1 MKTRL
6 KRATLHDIAA
16 IAGVSAQTVSRVAN
30 DQEGVSDETRKRI
43 KHIMDEL
50 NYRPNIAARVLNNQ
64 RTFLLEVVLVDVG
77 YMGEIG
83 DTIAEMAKTMK
94 EAGYNILFT
103 IITAAELEQTLK
115 ESAARMIDGFILLA
129 PRLKFTDDEIVQL
142 SQGIPFV
149 RMSNQLGTALPSVT
163 YDFRLG
169 TQTLM
174 AYLVGLGHRH
184 IAEIS
189 GPLDQL
195 NALARHEEW
204 EKFLI
209 SQQLPLGP
217 SIPAKYGMQPGYEA
231 ALELIKRGEP
241 FTALFAGNDDLALG
255 ALRAFSET
263 GIRVPEDVSVI
274 GFDDAR
280 HAAFIRPSLTTIRLD
295 LVALGRIAA
304 KYLIELIEDA
314 TLTPHQRVL
323 TPELIVR
330 ESTAPARKRLE

>member
-1 MKTRL
+1 MKTRP
-6 KRATLHDIAA
+6 KRTTLHDIAA
-16 IAGVSAQTVSRVAN
+16 VAGVSAQTVSRVVN
-30 DQEGVSDETRKRI
+30 DQEGVSEETRQRI
-43 KHIMDEL
+43 RQIMDDM
-50 NYRPNIAARVLNNQ
+50 NYRPNIAARVLNSQ
-64 RTFLLEVVLVDVG
+64 RTFLLEAVLVDVG

-83 DTIAEMAKTMK
+83 DTIAEMAKTAK
-94 EAGYNILFT
+94 DAGYNIIFT
-103 IITAAELEQTLK
+103 IITAEELESTLRQ
-115 ESAARMIDGFILLA
+115 SAARMIDGFILLA
-129 PRLKFTDDEIVQL
+129 PRLKYTDEAMIRL

-149 RMSNQLGTALPSVT
+149 RMSNQLGTSLPSVT

-174 AYLVGLGHRH
+174 EYLVSLGHRQ

-204 EKFLI
+204 QQFLI
-209 SQQLPLGP
+209 SHQLPLGP
-217 SIPAKYGMQPGYEA
+217 SIAVSYGMQMGYEA
-231 ALELIKRGEP
+231 AMQLARSGEP
-241 FTALFAGNDDLALG
+241 FTAVFAGNDDLALG
-255 ALRAFSET
+255 ALRAFSEV

-280 HAAFIRPSLTTIRLD
+280 HAAFVRPALTTVRLD

-304 KYLIELIEDA
+304 KYLVELIEDE
-314 TLTPHQRVL
+314 TLIPHQRVL

-330 ESTAPARKRLE
+330 ESTAPPRKSR